1 MVWVPPTEGVKFT
14 EQEPLLSVQLVPGEE
29 KAPAPL
35 LVKLTVPVG
44 VLGVPESVSATVAV
58 QVVVEPPFTGDGKH
72 ATLVLVVRLTV
83 NVAEALS
90 AGEALS
96 LAKTVWSP
104 VAAPAGTVIEQLN
117 EPEAFDV
124 HGFGVVVSVV
134 PPEPSHLIVIV
145 LLAPK

>member
-83 NVAEALS
+83 NVAVKVVPPSVAE
-90 AGEALS
+90 
-96 LAKTVWSP
+96 TVWEP
-104 VAAPAGTVIEQLN
+104 VDEPAGTVN
-117 EPEAFDV
+117 
-124 HGFGVVVSVV
+124 
-134 PPEPSHLIVIV
+134 
-145 LLAPK
+145 